1 MKKKIK
7 LGLALFIS
15 ILGIYG
21 LLYEDNAQQ
30 ISISNPIVVETE
42 ENTRED
48 TKILMD
54 NVPEYSGA
62 AYVTLNGNVPEFA
75 EEEITNVAY
84 IKLSELDELGRCGT
98 AIACLG
104 PETITNTE
112 RGSIGHIKPSGW
124 HTIKYPGIISDLY
137 LYNRCHLLM
146 YKASGILDDERNLIT
161 GTRYLNVDGMLP
173 FETSLV
179 DYIEASRNH
188 VMYRV
193 TPIFKKNNMVA
204 SGVKMEALSVEDNG
218 QGLSFNVYCYNVQ
231 PGISINYSNGESKEE

>member
-7 LGLALFIS
+7 LGLTLFIS
-15 ILGIYG
+15 FLGLYG
-21 LLYEDNAQQ
+21 LFYGDNAQQ
-30 ISISNPIVVETE
+30 ISVSDPIVVETE
-42 ENTRED
+42 ENTRKD
-48 TKILMD
+48 TKILSD
-54 NVPEYSGA
+54 GIPEYSGA
-62 AYVTLNGNVPEFA
+62 AYATLNDNIPEFVA
-75 EEEITNVAY
+75 DEITDVTY
-84 IKLSELDELGRCGT
+84 IKLSELDELGRCGV
-98 AIACLG
+98 AVACLG
-104 PETITNTE
+104 PETITDAE

-124 HTIKYPGIISDLY
+124 HTVKYPGIISDLY

-161 GTRYLNVDGMLP
+161 GTRYLNIEGMLP

-179 DYIEASRNH
+179 DYIEESGNH

-193 TPIFKKNNMVA
+193 TPIFSGNNLVA
-204 SGVKMEALSVEDNG
+204 SGVKMEALSVEDDG